1 MIFVRISRVQFFWYV
16 NSIEYNI
23 LAIPLMWKINL
34 FKTDKAVYQ
43 YYFYPNKETFVRRKL

>member
-1 MIFVRISRVQFFWYV
+1 MIFVRISRVQFFYMLIQL
-16 NSIEYNI
+16 NINI